1 MIKETENFRKKL
13 LFRSS
18 HRGTK
23 EMDIIL
29 GTYAKEKLPNMDD
42 KELIKFQEFLNL
54 SDPDLYK
61 WIMSGDKSYSE
72 DHKEIIEDIISS
84 KNT

>member
-42 KELIKFQEFLNL
+42 NELIKFQEFLNL

-61 WIMSGDKSYSE
+61 WIMSEDTSYSE

>member
-18 HRGTK
+18 HRGTQ

-29 GTYAKEKLPNMDD
+29 GTYAEENLPNMNDI
-42 KELIKFQEFLNL
+42 ELRKFQEFLNL

-72 DHKEIIEDIISS
+72 EYKEIIEDIIST
-84 KNT
+84 KDL

>member
-1 MIKETENFRKKL
+1 MKKETENFRKKL

-61 WIMSGDKSYSE
+61 WIMSGDTSYSE

>member
-42 KELIKFQEFLNL
+42 NELIKFQEFLNL

>member
-42 KELIKFQEFLNL
+42 NELIKFQEFLNL
-54 SDPDLYK
+54 SDPDLFK